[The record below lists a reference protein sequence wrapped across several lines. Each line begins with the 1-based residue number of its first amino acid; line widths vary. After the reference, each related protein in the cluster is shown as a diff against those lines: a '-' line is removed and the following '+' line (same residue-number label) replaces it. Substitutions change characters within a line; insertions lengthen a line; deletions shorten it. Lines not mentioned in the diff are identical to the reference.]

1 VAPKNSMLN
10 TNATESLNAK
20 LHRAVRACAVTPGRG
35 GRVPAIRLCRVDHLI
50 HSRWESHSFS
60 GQDTQNAMLNE
71 IVEYHAI
78 YARGT
83 QHLAEVLA
91 DRNDHIKEWLG
102 DRLSREFHVPDLS
115 SMGLALVGA
124 RLLGITRQ
132 TVAQG

>member
-1 VAPKNSMLN
+1 MPSCAGRCVPVRLRQAVA
-10 TNATESLNAK
+10 
-20 LHRAVRACAVTPGRG
+20 AVFLLSVYAG
-35 GRVPAIRLCRVDHLI
+35 VDHLI

-83 QHLAEVLA
+83 QHLAEVPA
-91 DRNDHIKEWLG
+91 DRKDHIEKWLG
-102 DRLSREFHVPDLS
+102 DRLSQEFHVPDLS
-115 SMGLALVGA
+115 SMGLPFAGA

-132 TVAQG
+132 LLPRGDT